1 VISPDSRKALA
12 TYLVL
17 TFALSSIFYFLV
29 IRAGHLAAA
38 GGMYVTGLMW
48 CPGIAAMLTC
58 VIAGRP
64 IASLGWRW
72 GRWRYQVA
80 SYLIPPGYATVTYG
94 IIWATGLGGFYDSA
108 FVSHLMLRFGSA
120 TPGSAIAL
128 YLLFAGTIGMVFSC
142 ITALGE
148 EIGWRGFLVPELAK
162 HRSFTATALIAGA
175 IWSVW
180 HYPVLLFADYN
191 AGTEPWYG
199 LACFTIMVFG
209 ISFLFAWMRLK
220 SGSLWTG
227 VLLHASHNL
236 FIQSFFDPIT
246 RNTGRTR
253 YFIGEFGAGLAIAS
267 LVVGAYF
274 WSRRNEVEERPVSL

>member
-1 VISPDSRKALA
+1 VNSPDSRKPLA
-12 TYLVL
+12 IYLVL

-48 CPGIAAMLTC
+48 CPAIAAILTC
-58 VIAGRP
+58 ILTGRP
-64 IASLGWRW
+64 VASLGWRW
-72 GRWRYQVA
+72 GQWRYQVA
-80 SYLIPPGYATVTYG
+80 SYFIPLGYATATYA
-94 IIWATGLGGFYDSA
+94 IVWATGLGGFYNTA
-108 FVSHLMLRFGSA
+108 FVSHLMSRFGTA
-120 TPGSAIAL
+120 TPGAAIAL
-128 YLLFAGTIGMVFSC
+128 YLLFGGTVGMVFSC
-142 ITALGE
+142 VTALGE

-162 HRSFTATALIAGA
+162 RTSFTGTALITGA

-191 AGTEPWYG
+191 AGTEAWYG
-199 LACFTIMVFG
+199 VACFTVMVLG
-209 ISFLFAWMRLK
+209 ISFVFAWMRLK

-246 RNTGRTR
+246 RDTGRTR
-253 YFIGEFGAGLAIAS
+253 YFIGEFGAGLAIAA
-267 LVVGAYF
+267 VVTGAYF
-274 WSRRNEVEERPVSL
+274 WSRRAEVERLPAL